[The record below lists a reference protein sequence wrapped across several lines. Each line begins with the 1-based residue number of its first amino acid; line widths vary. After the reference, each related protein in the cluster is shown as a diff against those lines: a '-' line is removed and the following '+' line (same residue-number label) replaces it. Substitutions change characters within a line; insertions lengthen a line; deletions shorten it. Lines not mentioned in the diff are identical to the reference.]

1 MPVGQTIASEPT
13 RKPARPS
20 LLSPVAPPQ
29 NHNIL
34 DAVVGNSA
42 SVAVRP
48 LVRRRVWPLALP
60 MAALGALLVA
70 WSFLDTVFTLSPPT
84 GQLPAATAQ
93 SPKSPV
99 EPPVVLP
106 PDKTAQQKPNEET
119 TAASEDPFAR
129 LQAPPPPEDG
139 LANSTSPLA
148 MLEAA
153 PAPDSLLPSTKA
165 MQAHPLAAA
174 APDKSQPLAPL
185 PVKVAKQARPPTQP
199 GDKRAARANTD
210 PDVEL
215 IGALMRHLGT
225 ESATANARPPQTIA
239 DMVKSCQGPD
249 PIETLM
255 CQRRICAGSWGKAEA
270 CPLSRAPQTGTPSR
284 PPT

>member
-1 MPVGQTIASEPT
+1 MGESSASEPT
-13 RKPARPS
+13 NGAPRPS
-20 LLSPVAPPQ
+20 LLNPAASPQ

-34 DAVVGNSA
+34 DAVVGNGA

-48 LVRRRVWPLALP
+48 PVHRRVWHLALP

-70 WSFLDTVFTLSPPT
+70 WSFQDTVFTLSPAT
-84 GQLPAATAQ
+84 GQLTAATAQ
-93 SPKSPV
+93 SPRAHL
-99 EPPVVLP
+99 EPPVALS
-106 PDKTAQQKPNEET
+106 PDKTAQQRPREG
-119 TAASEDPFAR
+119 TAAVSEDPFTR
-129 LQAPPPPEDG
+129 LQEQAPTEDG
-139 LANSTSPLA
+139 QANSTSPLA

-153 PAPDSLLPSTKA
+153 PAPAPLLPA
-165 MQAHPLAAA
+165 PVAAEAHPLAAA
-174 APDKSQPLAPL
+174 APDKSKPPASL
-185 PVKVAKQARPPTQP
+185 PVKVTKQARTPPKP
-199 GDKRAARANTD
+199 GDKRPPGASAD

-270 CPLSRAPQTGTPSR
+270 CPVSRAPQSATPSR